1 MGIILALLKAV
12 GTWPDVIE
20 SFIMEVMSWIRP
32 WEMVWSIVKGMRS
45 SGQVV
50 GLLDEIICSFSSVE
64 RGENVIRKEEG
75 KGDREVQETIYS

>member
-1 MGIILALLKAV
+1 
-12 GTWPDVIE
+12 
-20 SFIMEVMSWIRP
+20 
-32 WEMVWSIVKGMRS
+32 MVWSIVKGMRS